1 MKVGRT
7 IAEERERLE
16 SESERIAAREKVKSR
31 QKYVVIFYV
40 LAVAIIAVL
49 ISNGV
54 KSLIEHV
61 DNNNVEVKTVEP
73 KAEIIDE
80 SGAGIPKR
88 TKECIAKPAAGGIGR
103 MMRVSIFIAVSCPSP
118 FPHRSAPRLRPHT
131 RHRSPARDERPAG
144 SRRHPPRRTARTS
157 QGWARRWPSPM
168 HRPRFREAPVPQRQR
183 W

>member
-88 TKECIAKPAAGGIGR
+88 TKEYIGQLEQDFSELGYTVTRVAVPADKQREIDVYLDGVDYYLKINIDRGTGVSVEDADRMIRYVKSIGVSPGYVDV
-103 MMRVSIFIAVSCPSP
+103 RV
-118 FPHRSAPRLRPHT
+118 
-131 RHRSPARDERPAG
+131 EG
-144 SRRHPPRRTARTS
+144 K
-157 QGWARRWPSPM
+157 GYYK
-168 HRPRFREAPVPQRQR
+168 
-183 W
+183 